1 MRFNVIER
9 VYYYVVK
16 YYFFLKKKCAIVY
29 DAGAPNGGFRLNALK
44 TLFRQ
49 SATVLDL

>member
-1 MRFNVIER
+1 MRINVIER
-9 VYYYVVK
+9 VYYYLVK
-16 YYFFLKKKCAIVY
+16 YYFFLKKCVIVY
-29 DAGAPNGGFRLNALK
+29 DAGAPNDGFLLNALK